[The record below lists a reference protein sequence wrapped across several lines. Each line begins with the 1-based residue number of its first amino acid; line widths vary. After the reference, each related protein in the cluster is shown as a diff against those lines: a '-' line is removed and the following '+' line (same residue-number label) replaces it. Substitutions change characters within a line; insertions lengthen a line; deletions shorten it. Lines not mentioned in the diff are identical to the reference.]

1 MEPSIRLLDRTDLVA
16 YTQLI
21 RLFEA
26 VFEWEDFELPDTAHL
41 QRTLDAGQWMV
52 WVAER
57 DGEIVGGLT
66 AIRLDLYS
74 DPRPSAYL
82 YDFAVATDWQRQGI
96 GRRLMTALLDH
107 CRAQG
112 YALAFVQ
119 ADVEDTHALEF
130 YQAMRPSEVMHAQH
144 FTYSFDDT
152 PAR

>member
-1 MEPSIRLLDRTDLVA
+1 MDIHIRLLDPTDLAA
-16 YTQLI
+16 YTRLI
-21 RLFEA
+21 RLFED
-26 VFEWEDFELPDTAHL
+26 VFEWEDFELPDPAYL

-52 WVAER
+52 FVAEHK
-57 DGEIVGGLT
+57 GEIVGGLT

-74 DPRPSAYL
+74 SPRPSAYL
-82 YDFAVATDWQRQGI
+82 YDFAVATHWQRQGV

-112 YALAFVQ
+112 YELAFVQ

-130 YQAMRPSEVMHAQH
+130 YQAMRPTEVLHAQH
-144 FTYSFDDT
+144 FTYSFDGT